1 MYTWR
6 RMQVYETAGAAWFSS
21 HEYPEQIIIA
31 DGCLDSQVEDS
42 WLFS

>member
-1 MYTWR
+1 MA
-6 RMQVYETAGAAWFSS
+6 VYETAGAMWYRSYDFPWALV
-21 HEYPEQIIIA
+21 IA

>member
-1 MYTWR
+1 MV
-6 RMQVYETAGAAWFSS
+6 VYETAGAEWYYSYECPWALV
-21 HEYPEQIIIA
+21 IA